1 MIEAVIEL
9 QRNMMDVEALARES
23 HVNPL
28 QTGCEVSLELTG
40 MKMSALAVSYQL
52 WNLERRPSSPSL
64 SGLELNKHNIPFPF

>member
-28 QTGCEVSLELTG
+28 QAGCQVSLEL
-40 MKMSALAVSYQL
+40 LAEDV
-52 WNLERRPSSPSL
+52 E
-64 SGLELNKHNIPFPF
+64 

>member
-28 QTGCEVSLELTG
+28 QTGCEVSLELTR
-40 MKMSALAVSYQL
+40 MKMSAL
-52 WNLERRPSSPSL
+52 L
-64 SGLELNKHNIPFPF
+64 SVISCAI

>member
-28 QTGCEVSLELTG
+28 QTGCEVSLETH
-40 MKMSALAVSYQL
+40 KNEDVCIAVSHQL